1 MNEEQMKLLEKAV
14 KYSVLVNGL
23 LNIAK
28 PSSYR
33 KGEMSF
39 DDSDITAIL
48 LALEPDAV
56 AKFFEGHE
64 VGDE

>member
-23 LNIAK
+23 MNSAK
-28 PSSYR
+28 QSPYR

-48 LALEPDAV
+48 KAIEPDAV
-56 AKFFEGHE
+56 AKFFEAHE

>member
-14 KYSVLVNGL
+14 KYSVLINGL
-23 LNIAK
+23 MNTAK

-48 LALEPDAV
+48 LALEPDEV
-56 AKFFEGHE
+56 AKFFETYEKGNE
-64 VGDE
+64 